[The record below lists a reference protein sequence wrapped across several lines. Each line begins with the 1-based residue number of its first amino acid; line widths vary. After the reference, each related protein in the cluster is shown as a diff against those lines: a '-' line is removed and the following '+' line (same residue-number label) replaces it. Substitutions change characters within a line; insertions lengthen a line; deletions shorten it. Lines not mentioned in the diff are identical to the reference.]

1 MKSLV
6 QTITVLVTFN
16 LITAGF
22 ALAQVVPPP
31 VEPPAAPTP
40 PSPPRIDALK
50 SAAKE
55 VQKQAEGVRK
65 QMEIVHQNLRRSFS
79 YSGAGTV
86 IVIPTSE
93 MKAED
98 LATIIEDMTVMARII
113 DKQLGQDQ
121 PKHIWFSGDF
131 LGQSSRMAET
141 MYLQGYGALFLK
153 KVDFPLSPQTTLKEE
168 EKEIQKEDVDPV
180 WEQMRREIYEP
191 QEDRRRRTEGEEEK
205 YDAEKVENLKTNL
218 IKALKHAANVR
229 SLKPDE
235 SVILTI
241 TGSGDSSIFATIA
254 IAGDSR
260 VIVQDKKTAGMRI
273 VTPTLP
279 SHLESPSPSVLII
292 RAKKSDIDAF
302 AKGDL
307 DLDKFRER
315 VLIFTQ

>member
-6 QTITVLVTFN
+6 QTITLLVTFN

-22 ALAQVVPPP
+22 ALAQAVPPP
-31 VEPPAAPTP
+31 VEPAAAPTP
-40 PSPPRIDALK
+40 PSPPHIEAVEI
-50 SAAKE
+50 AAKE
-55 VQKQAEGVRK
+55 VQKQTEGVRK
-65 QMEIVHQNLRRSFS
+65 QMEIVHQNIRRAFS
-79 YSGAGTV
+79 HSGAGTV
-86 IVIPTSE
+86 LVIPTSE

-98 LATIIEDMTVMARII
+98 LATIIEDLTVMARII
-113 DKQLGQDQ
+113 DKQLGQEQ
-121 PKHIWFSGDF
+121 SKHMWFSGDF
-131 LGQSSRMAET
+131 FGQSSRMAET

-153 KVDFPLSPQTTLKEE
+153 KVDFPLSPQTTVQEE
-168 EKEIQKEDVDPV
+168 EKETQKEDVDPV

-191 QEDRRRRTEGEEEK
+191 QEDRRRRTEREEEK

-218 IKALKHAANVR
+218 IKALKHAANLR
-229 SLKPDE
+229 NLKPDE

-241 TGSGDSSIFATIA
+241 TGSGDSSNFATIA
-254 IAGDSR
+254 IAGNSR
-260 VIVQDKKTAGMRI
+260 VIVQDKKTTGMRI

-279 SHLESPSPSVLII
+279 NHLGSSLPSVLII

-302 AKGDL
+302 AKGNL